1 MSGRFA
7 QAGAFAVLAP
17 IVLLAISN
25 LVMNVAWY
33 ANLKA
38 PGRAM
43 VWAILG
49 AWLIALGEYVFAVP
63 ANRIGIQAW
72 SLAELKTIATVFSL
86 VGFVIIAWFM
96 FGQKPGLSQLA
107 GFALMAAGAF
117 LVFRGPA

>member
-1 MSGRFA
+1 MSARLA

-25 LVMNVAWY
+25 VVMNVAWY

-43 VWAILG
+43 WLAIVG
-49 AWLIALGEYVFAVP
+49 AWAIALGEYVFAVP
-63 ANRIGIQAW
+63 ANRIGIAAY

-86 VGFVIIAWFM
+86 VGFVVVAWFM
-96 FGQKPGLSQLA
+96 FGQRPGWAQLA
-107 GFALMAAGAF
+107 GFTLMAAGAW
-117 LVFRGPA
+117 LVFKG

>member
-1 MSGRFA
+1 MSTRFA
-7 QAGAFAVLAP
+7 QAGAFAVLTP

-25 LVMNVAWY
+25 VIMNVAWY

-43 VWAILG
+43 WLAIIG

-86 VGFVIIAWFM
+86 VGFVVVAWFM
-96 FGQKPGLSQLA
+96 FGQKPGLNQIT
-107 GFALMAAGAF
+107 GFALMCLGAWF
-117 LVFRGPA
+117 VFRS

>member
-25 LVMNVAWY
+25 VVMNVAWY

-96 FGQKPGLSQLA
+96 FGQKPGANQLI
-107 GFALMAAGAF
+107 GFAFMGLGAWF
-117 LVFRGPA
+117 VFRS

>member
-1 MSGRFA
+1 MSGRFS

-17 IVLLAISN
+17 IALLAVSN
-25 LVMNVAWY
+25 VVMNVAWY

-38 PGRAM
+38 PNRPM
-43 VWAILG
+43 IWAILG

-96 FGQKPGLSQLA
+96 FGQKPGLNQLT
-107 GFALMAAGAF
+107 GFALMGLGAWF
-117 LVFRGPA
+117 VFRS